1 MLGLIKKK
9 ANTLLGIDISST
21 SVKLLELSRSG
32 GRYKVEAYAVEP
44 LPPNAVVEKNIVELE
59 GVGQALSRVLVKA
72 KTNLK
77 SAVVAVAGSAVI
89 TKTIE
94 MEAGL
99 SEDELENQ
107 LKIEA
112 DQYIPY
118 PLEEVAID
126 FEVQGLSARNPER
139 VDVLLAA
146 CRKENVEVREAALAL
161 AGLTAKVVDV
171 EAYALERS
179 YALLSSQLGA
189 DTDQLTV
196 AVVDIGATMTT
207 LSVLHNG
214 RTIYTREQLFGGR
227 QLTEEIQR
235 RYGLSVEEAG
245 LAKKQGGLPDDY
257 DSEVLRPF
265 KDAVVQQV
273 SRSLQFFF
281 AAGQFNDVDYIV
293 LAGGTASIQDLDRL
307 IRHPDPGRQPVR
319 RHGAERQG
327 ECRRPGQRR
336 SGVDD
341 RLRPGVEEF
350 RLMARINLLP
360 WREELREQRK
370 QQFLVILGGVLVA
383 SAALVFLGDQYFTA
397 AIENQNARN
406 DFLRKEIVVLDAR
419 IKEIS
424 ELKSRRQQLLE
435 RMKIIQDLQGN
446 RPIIGRVF
454 DQLVRTLPDGVYF
467 TDLKMTGKN
476 IAIAGAA
483 ESNNRVSNLMRNMD
497 ASEWLTAPAL
507 NEVKAVTQGA
517 VDQANVFQLTVQQ
530 TQPGE
535 EDAKAKHGV
544 AQGAKK

>member
-77 SAVVAVAGSAVI
+77 SAVVAVAGS
-89 TKTIE
+89 TIE

-126 FEVQGLSARNPER
+126 FEVQGLSARNPEL

-307 IRHPDPGRQPVR
+307 I
-319 RHGAERQG
+319 
-327 ECRRPGQRR
+327 
-336 SGVDD
+336 
-341 RLRPGVEEF
+341 
-350 RLMARINLLP
+350 
-360 WREELREQRK
+360 
-370 QQFLVILGGVLVA
+370 QQKIGTPTLVA
-383 SAALVFLGDQYFTA
+383 NPFADMAL
-397 AIENQNARN
+397 N
-406 DFLRKEIVVLDAR
+406 
-419 IKEIS
+419 
-424 ELKSRRQQLLE
+424 
-435 RMKIIQDLQGN
+435 
-446 RPIIGRVF
+446 
-454 DQLVRTLPDGVYF
+454 
-467 TDLKMTGKN
+467 GKVN
-476 IAIAGAA
+476 AGA
-483 ESNNRVSNLMRNMD
+483 L
-497 ASEWLTAPAL
+497 ASDAPAL
-507 NEVKAVTQGA
+507 MIACGLA
-517 VDQANVFQLTVQQ
+517 LRSFD
-530 TQPGE
+530 
-535 EDAKAKHGV
+535 
-544 AQGAKK
+544 

>member
-214 RTIYTREQLFGGR
+214 RTI
-227 QLTEEIQR
+227 IPANSCSAVASSPR
-235 RYGLSVEEAG
+235 RSSGVTDSRWRKPVSPRSRAVFRMTTT
-245 LAKKQGGLPDDY
+245 AKFCVRSRTPWCSRFPARCSSSSPPD
-257 DSEVLRPF
+257 SSTTSTTSSWR
-265 KDAVVQQV
+265 A
-273 SRSLQFFF
+273 
-281 AAGQFNDVDYIV
+281 
-293 LAGGTASIQDLDRL
+293 
-307 IRHPDPGRQPVR
+307 VR
-319 RHGAERQG
+319 RL
-327 ECRRPGQRR
+327 
-336 SGVDD
+336 S
-341 RLRPGVEEF
+341 
-350 RLMARINLLP
+350 RI
-360 WREELREQRK
+360 
-370 QQFLVILGGVLVA
+370 
-383 SAALVFLGDQYFTA
+383 S
-397 AIENQNARN
+397 
-406 DFLRKEIVVLDAR
+406 
-419 IKEIS
+419 
-424 ELKSRRQQLLE
+424 
-435 RMKIIQDLQGN
+435 
-446 RPIIGRVF
+446 IG
-454 DQLVRTLPDGVYF
+454 
-467 TDLKMTGKN
+467 
-476 IAIAGAA
+476 
-483 ESNNRVSNLMRNMD
+483 
-497 ASEWLTAPAL
+497 
-507 NEVKAVTQGA
+507 
-517 VDQANVFQLTVQQ
+517 
-530 TQPGE
+530 
-535 EDAKAKHGV
+535 
-544 AQGAKK
+544 